1 MIIASIHLVVCPFT
15 KVEESFNL
23 QAMHDLLYHR
33 FNISQY
39 DHLEFPGVVPRTFL
53 GPIFVTVLS
62 APFVVINSVF
72 GASKFLSQYVVRAV
86 LGTTVIFAFQTYR
99 LAIEKELGKVTT
111 TWLSLITASQFH
123 FMYYLSRPLPNTFAL
138 ILTLLAYGYW
148 IRQKHLHLIVT
159 TAAAVII
166 FRGEVAILLGFI
178 LLAELT
184 ARRLKIKDL
193 LKYGISSGLVM
204 LAMTVSVD
212 SYFWQRWV
220 WPEGEVLWYNIVL
233 NKSSEWGTSPWLWY
247 FYSAIPRAMSF
258 SLFFLPLGLMVDKR
272 IWILVFPA
280 LGFVTCY
287 SFLPHKELRFIMYT
301 FPLLNTAAARGCAYL
316 WNTRLKSLFRVLL
329 VLCVCFHLVFNLVTS
344 GLLLYIS
351 YHNYPGGFALARLHQ
366 LEGDRTDVSVHIDVL
381 TAQTGVSRF
390 AQVNPFWKYDKTENM
405 TPGGSEMMSCTYLL
419 IEGRSAFSSS
429 VVSYQDT
436 HDIVDSIPAY
446 AYFKVDYTTFPPIKV
461 RTKPRILLLRR
472 RTTPTKVIIETK
484 KLEDIT
490 KEYSQIKSSFAS

>member
-1 MIIASIHLVVCPFT
+1 MNIMEWILVIIASIHLVVCPFT

-62 APFVVINSVF
+62 APFIVINSVF

-99 LAIEKELGKVTT
+99 LALEKEFGKVMT
-111 TWLSLITASQFH
+111 TWLILITASQFH

-178 LLAELT
+178 LLTELT
-184 ARRLKIKDL
+184 ARRLTIKDL
-193 LKYGISSGLVM
+193 LKYGISSGLV
-204 LAMTVSVD
+204 
-212 SYFWQRWV
+212 
-220 WPEGEVLWYNIVL
+220 I
-233 NKSSEWGTSPWLWY
+233 
-247 FYSAIPRAMSF
+247 
-258 SLFFLPLGLMVDKR
+258 
-272 IWILVFPA
+272 
-280 LGFVTCY
+280 
-287 SFLPHKELRFIMYT
+287 
-301 FPLLNTAAARGCAYL
+301 

-366 LEGDRTDVSVHIDVL
+366 LEGDRTDVSVHIDVF

-390 AQVNPFWKYDKTENM
+390 AQVNPFWK
-405 TPGGSEMMSCTYLL
+405 
-419 IEGRSAFSSS
+419 
-429 VVSYQDT
+429 
-436 HDIVDSIPAY
+436 
-446 AYFKVDYTTFPPIKV
+446 
-461 RTKPRILLLRR
+461 
-472 RTTPTKVIIETK
+472 
-484 KLEDIT
+484 
-490 KEYSQIKSSFAS
+490 